1 MPRAITPPDDEDDT
15 DRQSFG
21 YHPNSGGYP
30 HLHKH
35 LLAMKSRV
43 PVLMFAIF
51 VTAGAWAAASRV
63 DDTLLASARKA
74 LPQGISTNEMIKV
87 LQAGLW
93 NSNRTALAVSFPRP
107 RPEASVIF
115 VFLHQTNGTYL
126 AVDASGVE
134 GGNLGVL
141 GSRGRKDYDRF
152 ETTPVE
158 WLHRDDGRFQ
168 VVMRTRAW
176 RAGKRYT
183 VSENL
188 LISQGGTVLWR

>member
-1 MPRAITPPDDEDDT
+1 MNRVLP
-15 DRQSFG
+15 
-21 YHPNSGGYP
+21 
-30 HLHKH
+30 
-35 LLAMKSRV
+35 LL
-43 PVLMFAIF
+43 LFAIF
-51 VTAGAWAAASRV
+51 LSAGARAAAPRV
-63 DDTLLASARKA
+63 EDPLLASARKA
-74 LPQGISTNEMIKV
+74 LPQAITTNEIIKV

-115 VFLHQTNGTYL
+115 VFLRQTNGTYL

-134 GGNLGVL
+134 GALLGNL

-158 WLHRDDGRFQ
+158 WLYRDDGRFQ

-176 RAGKRYT
+176 TAGKRYT
-183 VSENL
+183 RSENL
-188 LISQGGTVLWR
+188 LISRSGTVLWR

>member
-1 MPRAITPPDDEDDT
+1 
-15 DRQSFG
+15 
-21 YHPNSGGYP
+21 
-30 HLHKH
+30 
-35 LLAMKSRV
+35 MKSV
-43 PVLMFAIF
+43 ALALLFAIL
-51 VTAGAWAAASRV
+51 VTAGASRV
-63 DDTLLASARKA
+63 DDALLASARTA
-74 LPQGISTNEMIKV
+74 LPQDITTNEVIEL

-107 RPEASVIF
+107 RPKASVIF

-141 GSRGRKDYDRF
+141 GNRGRKDYDRV
-152 ETTPVE
+152 ETTPIE

-168 VVMRTRAW
+168 VVMRTRTW
-176 RAGKRYT
+176 RAGRRYT

-188 LISQGGTVLWR
+188 LISRSGTVLWR